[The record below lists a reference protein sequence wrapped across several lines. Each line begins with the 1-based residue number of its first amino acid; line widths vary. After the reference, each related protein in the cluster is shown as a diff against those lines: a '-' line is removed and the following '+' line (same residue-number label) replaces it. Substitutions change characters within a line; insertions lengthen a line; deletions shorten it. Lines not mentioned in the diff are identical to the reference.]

1 MECGIPC
8 KVLCATECPDGIL
21 RECDCM
27 TPDED
32 DIIPEL
38 EGAVYVIADPLYKP
52 IVPESAK
59 FIPLPSEAFSGRLYR
74 DEITNLIEDFDQLLN
89 KIN

>member
-1 MECGIPC
+1 M
-8 KVLCATECPDGIL
+8 
-21 RECDCM
+21 
-27 TPDED
+27 
-32 DIIPEL
+32 
-38 EGAVYVIADPLYKP
+38 IADPLYKP